1 MLSTPTLFPHIIV
14 LSRLPQD
21 QVCVSLHFQE
31 LSIRHHSPLLV
42 LEARSART
50 DIIFLIRFLEQ
61 YPTAPMATVQPH
73 APARRLHTPKPTIF
87 RQDTHVSDLAG
98 YQMLPLEP
106 RFVDPQ
112 NQPTDVPLCYSSPTS
127 IGDWLR
133 LHSARTA
140 DQLAF
145 TVVDAV
151 GTESCS
157 WTWEQLWTRADKIC
171 RALLRS
177 RNWLRVLV

>member
-1 MLSTPTLFPHIIV
+1 M
-14 LSRLPQD
+14 
-21 QVCVSLHFQE
+21 
-31 LSIRHHSPLLV
+31 
-42 LEARSART
+42 
-50 DIIFLIRFLEQ
+50 
-61 YPTAPMATVQPH
+61 
-73 APARRLHTPKPTIF
+73 
-87 RQDTHVSDLAG
+87 SDLAG

-112 NQPTDVPLCYSSPTS
+112 NQPTDVPLRYSSPTS

-133 LHSARTA
+133 LHSERTA
-140 DQLAF
+140 DQPAF

-171 RALLRS
+171 RALLRKS
-177 RNWLRVLV
+177 QLAQGDRIGLVYRRGEVLDSLAALYGCILAGMTAVPLNAIGQLEDMVQVIQETHMRLVLTTENNYRVLMADQRLRRSQQREKEKKRA